1 MKTRKIFGYGIAV
14 IFAFAL
20 TLALATTAC
29 GDGNG
34 DDDPGH
40 THEYSTAWK
49 SDATQHWHECTAN
62 DGAKTD
68 VANHTGDPCSV
79 CSYSWTWT
87 AVEDSTIWEYPYSFE
102 YDGETFASTKAH
114 DINAIA
120 YGNGRFVAVGYSS
133 SGYYPNTTYT
143 GKMAYS
149 ANGSNWT
156 AVSNSTFTS
165 DIINAIAYGNNR
177 FVAVGSD
184 GEMAYSTDGVN
195 WTAVE
200 DRTAWSYEYSGNT
213 YYSAIYAIAYGN
225 GKWVAGGSGGRMAYS
240 DDNGVTWKAVADS
253 TVWEH
258 TYSDGSKTTSSI
270 EGIAYGNGRWVAG
283 GYLYGKMAYS
293 ADGENWTAVADSKFG
308 TDYSDAINGIAY
320 GGGKFVAVGEGF
332 FYNDGK
338 MAYSADGAS
347 WTAVA
352 DNTIWQY
359 IDYSDDLQTAGING
373 IAYGNNRFVAV
384 GYKGKMAYSADGASW
399 TAVVDSTFITTYTFD
414 DEDETFTSTTDI
426 NAIAYGN
433 GRFVAVGE
441 NGKMAYADW

>member
-1 MKTRKIFGYGIAV
+1 MKNKQKILCGFFAV
-14 IFAFAL
+14 IFA
-20 TLALATTAC
+20 LALALAFTTC
-29 GDGNG
+29 EE
-34 DDDPGH
+34 PH
-40 THEYSTAWK
+40 THEYSTTWSSNA
-49 SDATQHWHECTAN
+49 AQHWHECSCGDKA
-62 DGAKTD
+62 D
-68 VANHTGDPCSV
+68 VADHTGDPCSV

-87 AVEDSTIWEYPYSFE
+87 AVADSTIWEYPYSFE

-200 DRTAWSYEYSGNT
+200 DRTAWGYESSGNT
-213 YYSAIYAIAYGN
+213 YYSDIYAIAYGN
-225 GKWVAGGSGGRMAYS
+225 GKFVAGGSGGRMAYS

-253 TVWEH
+253 TVWKH
-258 TYSDGSKTTSSI
+258 TYSDGSSITSGI
-270 EGIAYGNGRWVAG
+270 NGIAYGNGRFVAVG
-283 GYLYGKMAYS
+283 SAYGKMAYS
-293 ADGENWTAVADSKFG
+293 ADGASWTAVTDSTFG
-308 TDYSDAINGIAY
+308 TDLSDSINGIAY
-320 GGGKFVAVGEGF
+320 GGGKFVAVGGEGF
-332 FYNDGK
+332 SLNYDGK

-384 GYKGKMAYSADGASW
+384 GNEGKMAYSANGVNW
-399 TAVVDSTFITTYTFD
+399 TAVTDSTFITTYTFGD
-414 DEDETFTSTTDI
+414 DDDDTLSFTYEI
-426 NAIAYGN
+426 LAIAYGN

-441 NGKMAYADW
+441 DGKMAYADF